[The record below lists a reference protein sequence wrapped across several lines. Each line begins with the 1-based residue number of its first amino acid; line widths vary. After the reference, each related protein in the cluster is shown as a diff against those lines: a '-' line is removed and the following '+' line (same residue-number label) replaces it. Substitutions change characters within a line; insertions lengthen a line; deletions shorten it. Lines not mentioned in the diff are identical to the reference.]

1 MSQLRFPTKEELSFL
16 TNFLKPL
23 PGLPSSIAKA
33 VAKNQRQELRRQ
45 LQDVQIYPEILP
57 ELKKQLEV
65 EYLRAQVDPGK
76 SVGALASTSI
86 GERNTQ
92 GSLSSFHTAGQQKMN
107 LLLGVPRLQE
117 IVNVTRDIKTPSM
130 EIHLDYS
137 PELLQNLSFVREKA
151 LQILEYREINNFLA
165 DYDFIENREIDQ
177 DEESWYEL
185 HRTFI
190 GTEYE
195 ECSWSI
201 RLKFDVDLLYGK
213 RMNLSRIA
221 ETIHANY
228 AEAFCVISPDSVG
241 IIDVYV
247 NTKNV
252 GDMEGVIES
261 LRSAKRKGH
270 QNTESVENL
279 RFLITDENRVYYFL
293 RDIVIPSIRYLPISG
308 IEKIRRCFFQEKDGK
323 WYIVTDG
330 SNLKAVMSHPE
341 IDGYQTK
348 TNHLWD
354 TFECLGIEATRA
366 MLRRELDKLISV
378 SHRHIDLLINSMTYA
393 GKPTPASSRGIDI
406 RQVGLLA
413 KISFETI
420 WTHLFKA
427 VIGTERDDMRGVSSA
442 IIAGNVPLLGSGVV
456 QLINDKSSRRK
467 LESEIAD
474 RLNVSKE
481 TKSSWDSILAESDLL
496 IDEDKE
502 AYKQNQKMSSS
513 KPFISER
520 EFNTRGS
527 ARPLNSSLISY
538 GGKNE
543 VPPGNRQK
551 KSNLNMRIDP
561 PPFSP
566 LAELQFSGNRS
577 RLIGK
582 NAGTRSTP
590 SFGTRIMMLPE
601 SLSDIDKTSKMEI
614 QRLGKNNTDLCGI
627 VSEHTGKKL
636 EDISEEQEIY

>member
-1 MSQLRFPTKEELSFL
+1 MNTPRLPTKQEIQFL
-16 TNFLKPL
+16 TDFLKPL
-23 PGLPSSIAKA
+23 PGLPLSIAA
-33 VAKNQRQELRRQ
+33 SVAKNQRRELTRQ
-45 LQDVQIYPEILP
+45 LQDVEIYPEILP
-57 ELKKQLEV
+57 ELKKQLQV

-137 PELLQNLSFVREKA
+137 PELLANLSFVRERA
-151 LQILEYREINNFLA
+151 LQILEYREINDFLF
-165 DYDFIENREIDQ
+165 DYEFAENRELDE

-185 HRTFI
+185 HRVFV
-190 GTEYE
+190 GVDYE
-195 ECSWSI
+195 ACRWSI
-201 RLKFDVDLLYGK
+201 RLKFDINLLYGK
-213 RMNLSRIA
+213 RMTLSTIA
-221 ETIHANY
+221 DTIHAQY
-228 AEAFCVISPDSVG
+228 AEAFCVISPDNIG
-241 IIDVYV
+241 IIDVYI
-247 NTKNV
+247 NTEGV
-252 GDMEGVIES
+252 GDIETVIES
-261 LRSAKRKGH
+261 LKSAKRKGH
-270 QNTESVENL
+270 QDTSNLENL
-279 RFLITDENRVYYFL
+279 RLLITDENREKYFL
-293 RDIVIPSIRYLPISG
+293 RDIVIPSIRYLQVSG

-330 SNLKAVMSHPE
+330 SNLKAVIAHPE
-341 IDGYQTK
+341 IDGYQTR

-354 TFECLGIEATRA
+354 TFECLGIEATKA

-456 QLINDKSSRRK
+456 QLINDKPKRRK
-467 LESEIAD
+467 LEAEIATKMK
-474 RLNVSKE
+474 VSDDV
-481 TKSSWDSILAESDLL
+481 KSNWSSILEESDLL
-496 IDEDKE
+496 IDEDRE
-502 AYKQNQKMSSS
+502 AYKQNQKMSAI
-513 KPFISER
+513 KPTNPKF
-520 EFNTRGS
+520 
-527 ARPLNSSLISY
+527 PLNTTKPEISNS
-538 GGKNE
+538 GGR
-543 VPPGNRQK
+543 VK
-551 KSNLNMRIDP
+551 KSNLNMRLDP

-566 LAELQFSGNRS
+566 VGELQSFGNRP
-577 RLIGK
+577 RLLGK
-582 NAGTRSTP
+582 NVNTRSNI
-590 SFGTRIMMLPE
+590 SFGTRIMSLPDN
-601 SLSDIDKTSKMEI
+601 SPNMDKTSKMELR
-614 QRLGKNNTDLCGI
+614 RLGNPTSELCGN
-627 VSEHTGKKL
+627 VREKKDGKL
-636 EDISEEQEIY
+636 ENIMEEQEMY